1 MPDSPTTAFS
11 RLRQVLRIA
20 AAAPRAGLVGGMLL
34 ICCAL
39 LLLFQGINLG
49 TFSTSAGN
57 STESSATTASTSANP
72 RSMDSADSDTNPE
85 NSITSL
91 AGQPVLTVL
100 IDERAYRV
108 QVPAEPEPLYRDSS
122 LEQIRSLASSTTG
135 DTNGIRVRILRRETA
150 RQSAET
156 ALQQTLEQAGITVDA
171 ILMPSETVP

>member
-1 MPDSPTTAFS
+1 
-11 RLRQVLRIA
+11 
-20 AAAPRAGLVGGMLL
+20 
-34 ICCAL
+34 
-39 LLLFQGINLG
+39 
-49 TFSTSAGN
+49 
-57 STESSATTASTSANP
+57 
-72 RSMDSADSDTNPE
+72 MDSADNDANPE
-85 NSITSL
+85 NPITSL